1 MKEDKSA
8 PDTARREP
16 MAAPEAARKSR
27 PNRPAPRTEIDRG
40 SNAQAAEVQQMLN
53 ALLADEF
60 VLYVRTLNYHWN
72 VRGMQF
78 HSLHEFFEK
87 LYKQSAETI
96 DDIAE
101 KVRSLG
107 GHAMATLQE
116 YLSTSRVKEQPS
128 GGGEPPDPRM
138 MISNLASDHET
149 VIRQLRDAFHTVQE
163 KFDDPST
170 ENFLSDLLEQHEKT
184 MWMLNTHL
192 DRELG

>member
-1 MKEDKSA
+1 MKEDKSPA
-8 PDTARREP
+8 DTTRREP
-16 MAAPEAARKSR
+16 MAAAETAKKARAV
-27 PNRPAPRTEIDRG
+27 RPAPRTEIDRG
-40 SNAQAAEVQQMLN
+40 SNTQAAEVQQLLN

-78 HSLHEFFEK
+78 HSLHAFFEK
-87 LYKQSAETI
+87 LYQQGAQTI

-107 GHAMATLQE
+107 GYAMATLQE
-116 YLSTSRVKEQPS
+116 FLSTSRVKEQPS

-138 MISNLASDHET
+138 MISNLVSDHET
-149 VIRQLRDAFHTVQE
+149 VIRQIRDAFRTVQE

-170 ENFLSDLLEQHEKT
+170 ENFLADLMEQHEKT
-184 MWMLNTHL
+184 MWMLNVHL